1 MESEPEAVT
10 DPVLVRRARIAAQV
24 KLAKRIGY
32 LGLLVAMI
40 GFGIGI
46 ATSFSGPAIT
56 IAVIG
61 LIVGVV
67 VLPIPIVLGYG
78 VMAANREDRGGGSF
92 H

>member
-1 MESEPEAVT
+1 MDSDPETVT
-10 DPVLVRRARIAAQV
+10 DPVLVRRTRIAGQV

-46 ATSFSGPAIT
+46 ATSFSGPT
-56 IAVIG
+56 VTVAVIG
-61 LIVGVV
+61 LVVGVV

-78 VMAANREDRGGGSF
+78 VMAADREDRGGGSF